1 VRKLLTGA
9 GSGAAVLALAI
20 AAAPAQAAPPDPA
33 GEAGLAPLTLHAR
46 TEGGA
51 ENSYVVTVKNG
62 ADPAKVAR
70 DLGIPTRYVYTS
82 VLHGFATD
90 RVDARQLRAV
100 RADAQVSAVSQT
112 YVVRVEPSRPAATG
126 SWGLD
131 RIDQERLPLDGNYR
145 PKDTGQGVTAYDIDT
160 GLDVAHPDF
169 GGRASIGFD
178 ATGGDGHD
186 GQGHGTHT
194 AGTIASK
201 TFGVGKDAKVV
212 GVKVLGDDGSGS
224 TADIIKGMD
233 WVGQQAA
240 QHRDGPVVANM
251 SLGGPKDPALD
262 KAATGLVGKGVF
274 VGVAAGNDKQD
285 ADNASPAG
293 AEGVFTTAASDQQDR
308 SAWFTNFGRTV
319 EGYAP
324 GVQITSTAPGGQTRA
339 LDGTSMAAPHVT
351 GAGALYL
358 QEHPQAKPADVVRGL
373 QAGASRGV
381 IKGAPQGTRP
391 DLLQVP
397 AGDPMLD
404 PDVPQLGM
412 KPAR

>member
-1 VRKLLTGA
+1 MRKLLTGV
-9 GSGAAVLALAI
+9 GSGVAVAALVI
-20 AAAPAQAAPPDPA
+20 ATAPAQAAPPRPD
-33 GEAGLAPLTLHAR
+33 EDGLAPLTLHDR
-46 TEGGA
+46 TQGGS
-51 ENSYVVTVKNG
+51 ENSYVVTVKDG
-62 ADPAKVAR
+62 ADPAKVAH
-70 DLGIPTRYVYTS
+70 DLGVPIRYVYTS
-82 VLHGFATD
+82 ALHGFATNP
-90 RVDARQLRAV
+90 VDARQLRAV
-100 RADAQVSAVSQT
+100 RADAQVSAVSQSYT
-112 YVVRVEPSRPAATG
+112 VRVEQPRPAEVR

-131 RIDQERLPLDGNYR
+131 RIDQPRLPLDGNYR

-160 GLDVAHPDF
+160 GLDVTHPDF

-201 TFGVGKDAKVV
+201 TFGVAKDAKVV

-240 QHRDGPVVANM
+240 QHQGPAVANM

-262 KAATGLVGKGVF
+262 QAATGLVKKGVF
-274 VGVAAGNDKQD
+274 LGVAAGNDKQD
-285 ADNASPAG
+285 AANASPAD

-324 GVQITSTAPGGQTRA
+324 GVQITSTAPGNQTRA

-358 QEHPQAKPADVVRGL
+358 QEHPQAKPADVIRGL
-373 QAGASRGV
+373 QASASRGV
-381 IKGAPQGTRP
+381 IKGAPQGTAP
-391 DLLQVP
+391 NLLQVQ
-397 AGDPMLD
+397 AGDAMPD
-404 PDVPQLGM
+404 PDLPQLGM
-412 KPAR
+412 QHDAGR